1 MSSYESESYT
11 HERYK
16 RSRRY
21 ETWQTNLQEN
31 GTKIEQYVISMELFH
46 ENFSLQFKHKHGDI
60 SGMNASICSFELH
73 DNNTG
78 DIRAYSH
85 ALYNI
90 ETDGQFTGNL
100 VGAGRGVG
108 SDIGNRTGH
117 FMFLLQILLAIVTN
131 VSDFRLENFTD
142 NPARAAVGIY
152 RLLTPDFR
160 THYDEGFNGNLSLE
174 EILHI
179 TEGSMRLMR
188 GRDDPERWTHE
199 MNNLLHKLECN
210 GLPWNFELG
219 REGHLENINKIPFL
233 SIRGGSKKH
242 RKSSHNKY

>member
-1 MSSYESESYT
+1 MSSYENAG
-11 HERYK
+11 YK

-21 ETWQTNLQEN
+21 ETWQTNLEEN
-31 GTKIEQYVISMELFH
+31 GKKIEQYVIDIDLFH
-46 ENFSLQFKHKHGDI
+46 ENYSLQFKHKHGI
-60 SGMNASICSFELH
+60 IGTMNSSICSFELY

-117 FMFLLQILLAIVTN
+117 FMFLFQMLLAIVTN

-152 RLLTPDFR
+152 RILTPDFR
-160 THYDEGFNGNLSLE
+160 THYGEDFNGNLSLE

-179 TEGSMRLMR
+179 TEGSMRLIR
-188 GRDDPERWTHE
+188 GGDDPQRWTHE
-199 MNNLLHKLECN
+199 MNNLLNKLECN

-219 REGHLENINKIPFL
+219 RENHLETISKIPFL
-233 SIRGGSKKH
+233 SMRGGSKKN
-242 RKSSHNKY
+242 RKSSNNK